1 MSKIDG
7 ILVQQVERLLS
18 EWNKSGEARKEFS
31 SLKVEAVWRL
41 VEAVFPVID
50 IVGDNMDDFE
60 GRVLKVDN
68 IFITNKSVYVVGEHV
83 DRVDSKDKLYSVIG
97 LIDYASL
104 ARGLSEKLAR
114 ATSGHSKH
122 EKKVSRRIE
131 KICDALQ
138 AFDHVLNS

>member
-18 EWNKSGEARKEFS
+18 EWNKSGEVRKEFS
-31 SLKVEAVWRL
+31 SLKIEAVWRL
-41 VEAVFPVID
+41 IEVVFPVID

-60 GRVLKVDN
+60 GRVLRVDN

-104 ARGLSEKLAR
+104 AKGLSEKLAR

-122 EKKVSRRIE
+122 EKKVLRRIE